1 MQKAQLKKNLKLMFC
16 QYIFSYLTQY
26 SRNKSSISCK
36 KKKKKV
42 FVCLFVFDMIAH
54 SL

>member
-1 MQKAQLKKNLKLMFC
+1 MQKAQLKKKLKLMFC

-36 KKKKKV
+36 KKKKV